1 MWGVYLKF
9 SKQYPKISLLEERDL
24 IAQAQEG
31 SEKSTE
37 EIVYRHISFVIFR
50 LRRKVFPDYLKRFGE
65 DLLSASI
72 PILYQKIQ
80 TYNLAYRDKGG
91 NYKPVKFASYIWKRI
106 DGFILDSLK
115 KEMIEEKLS
124 YSQDS
129 SYSA

>member
-1 MWGVYLKF
+1 MWGVYLKI

-37 EIVYRHISFVIFR
+37 EIVYRHIGFVIFR
-50 LRRKVFPDYLKRFGE
+50 LHRKVFPDYLKRFGE

-80 TYNLAYRDKGG
+80 TYNLAYRDKNG
-91 NYKPVKFASYIWKRI
+91 NYKTVKFASYIWKRI
-106 DGFILDSLK
+106 DGFIIDSLK

>member
-1 MWGVYLKF
+1 MWGIYLKI
-9 SKQYPKISLLEERDL
+9 SKQYRKISLSEERGL

-31 SEKSTE
+31 SEKSTQ
-37 EIVYRHISFVIFR
+37 EIVYRHIGFVIFR
-50 LRRKVFPDYLKRFGE
+50 LRKKVFPDYLKRFGE

-80 TYNLAYRDKGG
+80 TYNLAYRDKNG

-124 YSQDS
+124 YSQS
-129 SYSA
+129 ASYSA